1 MNYRVSTHIRGTR
14 LNLAKDLEFTLG
26 DDRLRIC
33 ASATQPT
40 EPKKAEYL
48 IGIAEANV
56 LGSSAEMLTLV
67 DNVGYDRAQVS
78 PERYKELL
86 TFCMELNARL
96 ISQIERVVSALRWRC
111 GVSDGPADALSET
124 TYEYSIDGS
133 QWRSITFIPSY
144 RITVSGRARNNLT
157 EDEINKGVSD
167 LLARNKP
174 EPLAYQLL
182 REAYELRK
190 THPRSAL
197 VIGMSAM
204 EVGLKHLVADLV
216 PDAAWLAI
224 EVPSPPLDK
233 MLREYLPKLPVRSKL
248 WKHDPLIPRKMIE
261 VITEGTKLRNKLA
274 HSGKFLPDEDTLQA
288 LLFTINDLL
297 LLFDV
302 YSGET
307 WAIDHVGI
315 SSRTEISN
323 AITKQLKKN

>member
-14 LNLAKDLEFTLG
+14 LNLAKDLEFTFR
-26 DDRLRIC
+26 DERVRIC
-33 ASATQPT
+33 SSAAQPA
-40 EPKKAEYL
+40 EPKKTEYL
-48 IGIAEANV
+48 TGIAETK
-56 LGSSAEMLTLV
+56 LSGSSSEMLTLV
-67 DNVGYDRAQVS
+67 DDVIHRGARVS
-78 PERYKELL
+78 AERNGELL
-86 TFCMELNARL
+86 AFCVETNARL
-96 ISQIERVVSALRWRC
+96 ISLIERVVSALRWRC
-111 GVSDGPADALSET
+111 GLSDGPADTLSDT
-124 TYEYSIDGS
+124 TYEYSVDGE
-133 QWRSITFIPSY
+133 QWRSITFVPSY
-144 RITVSGRARNNLT
+144 KVKIGGRARGTLT
-157 EDEINKGVSD
+157 EDEINKGVCD
-167 LLARNKP
+167 LLARNRP

-233 MLREYLPKLPVRSKL
+233 MLKEYLPKLPVRSKL
-248 WKHDPLIPRKMIE
+248 WEHDPLIPPKMIA
-261 VITEGTKLRNKLA
+261 VITEGTKMRNKLA

-315 SSRTEISN
+315 RSRSQISE
-323 AITKQLKKN
+323 AIAKQQPKN